1 VKVASYDL
9 FSMMMYQMC
18 LILGNSAV
26 VEVTF
31 VDAVADGVNEV
42 AAKMSEA
49 AAATATITRELLLVA
64 REIERKEFMI
74 LVMPQPNSRSM

>member
-1 VKVASYDL
+1 
-9 FSMMMYQMC
+9 MMYQMC

-31 VDAVADGVNEV
+31 VDAVAEGVNEV
-42 AAKMSEA
+42 AAKMIEV

-64 REIERKEFMI
+64 REMERKEFMI
-74 LVMPQPNSRSM
+74 LVMALPNSRNM

>member
-1 VKVASYDL
+1 
-9 FSMMMYQMC
+9 MMYQMC

-31 VDAVADGVNEV
+31 VDAVAEGVNEV
-42 AAKMSEA
+42 AAKMSEV

-64 REIERKEFMI
+64 REMERKEFMI
-74 LVMPQPNSRSM
+74 LVMAQPNSWNM

>member
-1 VKVASYDL
+1 
-9 FSMMMYQMC
+9 MMYQMC

>member
-1 VKVASYDL
+1 
-9 FSMMMYQMC
+9 MMYQMC

-31 VDAVADGVNEV
+31 VDAVAEGVNEV
-42 AAKMSEA
+42 AAKMSEV

-64 REIERKEFMI
+64 REMERKEFMI
-74 LVMPQPNSRSM
+74 LVMALPNSRNM